1 MENEKS
7 CENFLPVNWIDAHT
21 HAYPDSDLELVVE
34 RVAALDGHLPD
45 DHPTKWRLVTDGS
58 VETLVESESKAG
70 MDGFVLLPISGR
82 TDGATRLNRWVA
94 DLAGRYPQIIPF
106 GTLTPLADSPEED
119 LREALALGI
128 RGIKI
133 HSVLQR
139 IIPIEDRTL
148 EWLDM
153 IASSGL
159 PVLMDSMNLAGL
171 RRFKPHMKP
180 LLDLWAPYETG
191 PDQIAFLARTFP
203 RITFIAAHL
212 GCLYG
217 WDQLEPLLPL
227 ENVFFDLSFA
237 LEILPPEEIRTVIA
251 RKGTDHIL
259 YGSDCPWRDPAGSW
273 RRFES
278 LGLNSAHMEQI
289 GGRNLLALLK

>member
-1 MENEKS
+1 LL
-7 CENFLPVNWIDAHT
+7 FLDAHT
-21 HAYPDSDLELVVE
+21 HAYPDEDLALVVE

-58 VETLVESESKAG
+58 VETLLESERRAG
-70 MDGFVLLPISGR
+70 VDGFVLLPISGR

-94 DLAGRYPQIIPF
+94 DLAAKHPEIIPF
-106 GTLTPLADSPEED
+106 GTLTPLADAPEDD
-119 LREALALGI
+119 LWEALALGI

-139 IIPIEDRTL
+139 IIPIEPRTL
-148 EWLDM
+148 EWLEM
-153 IASSGL
+153 IAPAGL
-159 PVLMDSMNLAGL
+159 PILVDSMNLAGL

-191 PDQIAFLARTFP
+191 PAQIAFLARTFP
-203 RITFIAAHL
+203 QITFIAAHL

-217 WDQLEPLLPL
+217 WEQLEPLIRL
-227 ENVFFDLSFA
+227 ENVYFDLSFA
-237 LEILPPEEIRTVIA
+237 LEILSPEEIRAVIA
-251 RKGTDHIL
+251 QKGSDRVL

-273 RRFES
+273 RKFMELDLPS
-278 LGLNSAHMEQI
+278 VIVEKIGGQNLQELLGL
-289 GGRNLLALLK
+289 RL